1 MDGDAWS
8 KPSKD
13 WLTDSKT
20 RTAPRPAPLSQVLW
34 AFATLVGNADSP
46 AQELAGLVGA
56 LAEGFESEGAGGALG
71 GGGGGSAGGG
81 SGGSGSKGGG
91 LDAATACDVLWS
103 FATMGH
109 PAHSLCEAM
118 ARDLVDKVRRWRWTW
133 RWTWR

>member
-1 MDGDAWS
+1 M
-8 KPSKD
+8 
-13 WLTDSKT
+13 
-20 RTAPRPAPLSQVLW
+20 QVLW

-56 LAEGFESEGAGGALG
+56 LAEGFESEGAGGG
-71 GGGGGSAGGG
+71 GAGGG
-81 SGGSGSKGGG
+81 SGGGSG

-118 ARDLVDKVRRWRWTW
+118 ARDLVDKVRGARLFR
-133 RWTWR
+133 